1 MCDNNE
7 GEARFGIT
15 LRELAWSKC
24 SEEPL
29 RSGLQGSNRRRNK
42 LHCCGIPPPTHS
54 PCSLTHTYSSHLCWR
69 MCARCS
75 LRPARV
81 YLFVFPTHCLH
92 HSFLSLSFIPP
103 PLLFVLSIPPTLFWS
118 LSPFLSHS
126 LSVIKTCTCTH
137 PSTHTR
143 SWHGRVPGKQ
153 HGLAWGYAKKYKK
166 KKKFGA
172 APLPNGV
179 SMATKGAWPY
189 NAVSNKTQDFK
200 P

>member
-1 MCDNNE
+1 MIITRVKPDLASRCANWLEVNAARSPWDLGCRDQTGGEISCTVAASLHPHTHPAHSHVRTPVISAGGCARAVVCDRR
-7 GEARFGIT
+7 AYICLCF
-15 LRELAWSKC
+15 
-24 SEEPL
+24 PL
-29 RSGLQGSNRRRNK
+29 IVSIIHS
-42 LHCCGIPPPTHS
+42 S
-54 PCSLTHTYSSHLCWR
+54 PCRSS
-69 MCARCS
+69 
-75 LRPARV
+75 
-81 YLFVFPTHCLH
+81 
-92 HSFLSLSFIPP
+92 PP

-189 NAVSNKTQDFK
+189 NEVSNKTQDFK